1 MCRMLTESMVGV
13 CNLGPRC
20 YLYLPLDLA
29 AGAHSCF
36 LQTPKGLFT
45 RVTSPA
51 RSFLFQRHLLLVK
64 FRKLIET
71 CSFSQSSA
79 LWVPTACLRKTDQL
93 LIPPQPDV
101 VVQEQVFHP
110 LLLVPSV
117 RQGGSRMLQLLQ
129 VCRHTYGLTPSE
141 QTMELTF
148 CRRQMAWPS
157 LLLPSCPVIF
167 LTEDSQVG
175 AGNDSSL
182 VNPE

>member
-1 MCRMLTESMVGV
+1 MQFWTLLLFIFA
-13 CNLGPRC
+13 LGPC
-20 YLYLPLDLA
+20 CQGTLLA
-29 AGAHSCF
+29 LVFCRH
-36 LQTPKGLFT
+36 PRVLFS

-64 FRKLIET
+64 FRKLVET

-79 LWVPTACLRKTDQL
+79 LWVPAACLRKTDHL

-117 RQGGSRMLQLLQ
+117 RQGGSRILQLLQ

-148 CRRQMAWPS
+148 CRSQGKWHGQVS
-157 LLLPSCPVIF
+157 SCPHVQSF
-167 LTEDSQVG
+167 SSQK
-175 AGNDSSL
+175 AARL
-182 VNPE
+182 VQEMIHLW